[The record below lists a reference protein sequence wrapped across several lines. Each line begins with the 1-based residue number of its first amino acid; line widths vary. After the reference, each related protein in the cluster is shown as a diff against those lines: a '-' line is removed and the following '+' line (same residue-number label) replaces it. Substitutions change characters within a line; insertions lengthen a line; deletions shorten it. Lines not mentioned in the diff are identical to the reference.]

1 MFDVTC
7 TCLPPG
13 SCCWYTEF
21 LALNKTVTIL
31 RNYLSRVQMVLECD
45 PKSYLPDCSHFQMVL
60 EDPSH
65 SFQCLAC
72 KSHQLIPD
80 IPSLQLHFATE
91 HGVPNLLST
100 RATRT
105 VVPPA
110 NFSCH
115 AVSCSNYG
123 EFYASCLFCG
133 ASGLQEEDMKLH
145 LESRHGELFKQ
156 DWKEYCSQHCRWGSF
171 VWTGITLVIKV
182 H

>member
-13 SCCWYTEF
+13 SCCWYTE

-31 RNYLSRVQMVLECD
+31 RNYSSRVQMVLGYD

-80 IPSLQLHFATE
+80 IPSLQLHFSTE

-110 NFSCH
+110 SYSYH
-115 AVSCSNYG
+115 ADSCSLDG

-171 VWTGITLVIKV
+171 V
-182 H
+182 